1 MDHKN
6 KDHAE
11 RTEDVLFCIIVAGI
25 IIFVGGLGILHVLDL
40 EWIAQ
45 GAPCFIYSLTGWYCP
60 GCGGTRAVK
69 ALLCGRLFDSIC
81 YHPAVPY
88 LAAWTIIFLCWQSLH
103 YLSKGRIRGFKYRS
117 WHLWATVLLF
127 FLNFIIKNAAQ
138 LMGETIGCAVFLNF
152 RLYPHCLLASELCL
166 VLLLR
171 QTQKEAVNLPYYLKD
186 PASA

>member
-1 MDHKN
+1 MIMDHKN
-6 KDHAE
+6 KDRAE

-69 ALLCGRLFDSIC
+69 ALLCGRLFDSIY

-88 LAAWTIIFLCWQSLH
+88 LAAWTIIFLCWQSLY

-138 LMGETIGCAVFLNF
+138 LMG
-152 RLYPHCLLASELCL
+152 
-166 VLLLR
+166 
-171 QTQKEAVNLPYYLKD
+171 
-186 PASA
+186 

>member
-1 MDHKN
+1 MIMDHKN

-69 ALLCGRLFDSIC
+69 ALLCGRLFDSIYIIRQ
-81 YHPAVPY
+81 YHISPY
-88 LAAWTIIFLCWQSLH
+88 GQLYFCVGKVFTICQ
-103 YLSKGRIRGFKYRS
+103 KD
-117 WHLWATVLLF
+117 VLEDS
-127 FLNFIIKNAAQ
+127 NI
-138 LMGETIGCAVFLNF
+138 
-152 RLYPHCLLASELCL
+152 
-166 VLLLR
+166 
-171 QTQKEAVNLPYYLKD
+171 EAGIYGQR
-186 PASA
+186 

>member
-1 MDHKN
+1 MIMDHKN

-69 ALLCGRLFDSIC
+69 ALLCGRLFDSIY

-88 LAAWTIIFLCWQSLH
+88 LAIWTIIFCAG
-103 YLSKGRIRGFKYRS
+103 KVF
-117 WHLWATVLLF
+117 
-127 FLNFIIKNAAQ
+127 
-138 LMGETIGCAVFLNF
+138 TICQ
-152 RLYPHCLLASELCL
+152 RTY
-166 VLLLR
+166 
-171 QTQKEAVNLPYYLKD
+171 
-186 PASA
+186 

>member
-1 MDHKN
+1 MIMDHKN

-103 YLSKGRIRGFKYRS
+103 YLSKGRI
-117 WHLWATVLLF
+117 
-127 FLNFIIKNAAQ
+127 NFIIKNAAQ
-138 LMGETIGCAVFLNF
+138 LMG
-152 RLYPHCLLASELCL
+152 
-166 VLLLR
+166 
-171 QTQKEAVNLPYYLKD
+171 
-186 PASA
+186 

>member
-1 MDHKN
+1 MRKLSSCKCDSFGKVRMIMDHKN

-25 IIFVGGLGILHVLDL
+25 IIFVGGLGILHALDL

-69 ALLCGRLFDSIC
+69 ALLCGRLFDSIY

-103 YLSKGRIRGFKYRS
+103 YLSKGRIRGFKYRN
-117 WHLWATVLLF
+117 WHLWVTVLLF
-127 FLNFIIKNAAQ
+127 FLNFIIKNAAH
-138 LMGETIGCAVFLNF
+138 LMG
-152 RLYPHCLLASELCL
+152 
-166 VLLLR
+166 
-171 QTQKEAVNLPYYLKD
+171 
-186 PASA
+186 

>member
-1 MDHKN
+1 MRKLSSCKCNSIGKVRMIMDHKN

-69 ALLCGRLFDSIC
+69 ALLCGRLFDSI
-81 YHPAVPY
+81 
-88 LAAWTIIFLCWQSLH
+88 
-103 YLSKGRIRGFKYRS
+103 YLSSGSTISCRMDNYIF
-117 WHLWATVLLF
+117 VLAKSSLSV
-127 FLNFIIKNAAQ
+127 KR
-138 LMGETIGCAVFLNF
+138 T
-152 RLYPHCLLASELCL
+152 Y
-166 VLLLR
+166 
-171 QTQKEAVNLPYYLKD
+171 
-186 PASA
+186 

>member
-1 MDHKN
+1 MRKLSSCKCDSSGKVRMIMDHKN

-25 IIFVGGLGILHVLDL
+25 IIFVGGLGILHALDL

-69 ALLCGRLFDSIC
+69 ALLCGGLFDSIY

-88 LAAWTIIFLCWQSLH
+88 LAAWTIIFLCRQSLH
-103 YLSKGRIRGFKYRS
+103 YLSKGRIRGFKYRN
-117 WHLWATVLLF
+117 WHLWVTVLLF
-127 FLNFIIKNAAQ
+127 FLNFIIKNAAH
-138 LMGETIGCAVFLNF
+138 LMG
-152 RLYPHCLLASELCL
+152 
-166 VLLLR
+166 
-171 QTQKEAVNLPYYLKD
+171 
-186 PASA
+186 

>member
-1 MDHKN
+1 MIMDHKN

-69 ALLCGRLFDSIC
+69 ALLCGRLFDSI
-81 YHPAVPY
+81 
-88 LAAWTIIFLCWQSLH
+88 
-103 YLSKGRIRGFKYRS
+103 
-117 WHLWATVLLF
+117 
-127 FLNFIIKNAAQ
+127 
-138 LMGETIGCAVFLNF
+138 
-152 RLYPHCLLASELCL
+152 
-166 VLLLR
+166 
-171 QTQKEAVNLPYYLKD
+171 
-186 PASA
+186 